1 MKNTYVCDHIVNYS
15 EIDTAYRMRLDSVIS
30 AFQTVTLYHSTEM
43 QVDADSLA
51 KNSNGFW
58 VLCKSRF
65 AINRLPKIGETLTM
79 ETWPT
84 TVTPVR
90 FMRDYNFWV
99 NGEVAVSGRSEW
111 CVMDIDSRT
120 VRKTSTVCY
129 PHEMEHRTD
138 RSAAGDFSR
147 RRETVE
153 SSDLHHVHTSRFVD
167 VDPNGHTN
175 NVAYV
180 RMALDCFT
188 PEEFASL
195 PLDSFEIY
203 YLSQSYFGDEL
214 RLYRKKT
221 DYGYY
226 LEGTCGEKPA
236 FVATLTVKE

>member
-1 MKNTYVCDHIVNYS
+1 MKNTHVCNHIVNYS
-15 EIDTAYRMRLDSVIS
+15 EIDPTYRMRLDSIIS

-43 QVDADSLA
+43 GVDADSLA
-51 KNSNGFW
+51 KHSNGFW

-65 AINRLPKIGETLTM
+65 KINRLPVIGDEITM

-84 TVTPVR
+84 TVTPLR
-90 FMRDYNFWV
+90 FMRDYVFSFQ
-99 NGEVAVSGRSEW
+99 GAADICGQSEW
-111 CVMDIDSRT
+111 CVMDMDTRT

-138 RSAAGDFSR
+138 RSGAGDFAR
-147 RRETVE
+147 RRESVE
-153 SSDLHHVHTSRFVD
+153 EGDLHHVHTSRFVD

-180 RMALDCFT
+180 RMVLDCFT
-188 PEEFASL
+188 PEEFAAL

-226 LEGTCGEKPA
+226 IEGKCGEKPA
-236 FVATLTVKE
+236 FVASITLK